1 MDTRLQPV
9 RHEMIEEADANLLSL
24 IKTRG
29 CGEGGRTEQRSGMAD
44 LFSKIVQL
52 TTAQGVSKPASQGQ
66 SGETKPGMRKS
77 LKPASAGL

>member
-29 CGEGGRTEQRSGMAD
+29 CGEGGRTPSNSPEWRTLLEDRPDTRERRWFLPQRPED
-44 LFSKIVQL
+44 N
-52 TTAQGVSKPASQGQ
+52 
-66 SGETKPGMRKS
+66 PGKQNQHKS
-77 LKPASAGL
+77 LKPASAGI